1 MSLGVG
7 LEQELGDEFGCFLL
21 MTLMNLGVRLL
32 SVCCVWRWFVT
43 VCCFLHICLSSFLRP
58 SSFSLLVTYFLFRA
72 APRGERVAV
81 HGGKRGPATAV
92 WERGAMR
99 GGKHGL

>member
-1 MSLGVG
+1 MSLAAFVDDF
-7 LEQELGDEFGCFLL
+7 DEFG
-21 MTLMNLGVRLL
+21 GA
-32 SVCCVWRWFVT
+32 SVVS
-43 VCCFLHICLSSFLRP
+43 CFLHICLSSFLRP

-72 APRGERVAV
+72 APRGERAAV

-92 WERGAMR
+92 WERAAMR